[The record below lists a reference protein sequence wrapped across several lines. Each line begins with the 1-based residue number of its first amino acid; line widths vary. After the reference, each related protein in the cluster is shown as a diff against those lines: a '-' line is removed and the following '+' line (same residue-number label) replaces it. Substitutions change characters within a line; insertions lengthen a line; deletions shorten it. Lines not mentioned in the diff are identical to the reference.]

1 MQAAM
6 KSRVCLIA
14 YTWSEHLGLAPE
26 LLPATVQKLAGDTL
40 PTWERVVCKALIPV
54 SLVLSVLGIAFT
66 ITALIQ
72 VEEER
77 H

>member
-1 MQAAM
+1 M
-6 KSRVCLIA
+6 
-14 YTWSEHLGLAPE
+14 
-26 LLPATVQKLAGDTL
+26 
-40 PTWERVVCKALIPV
+40 CKALIPV
-54 SLVLSVLGIAFT
+54 SLLLSVLGIAFT

>member
-1 MQAAM
+1 MG
-6 KSRVCLIA
+6 VPP
-14 YTWSEHLGLAPE
+14 EH
-26 LLPATVQKLAGDTL
+26 LPATLQKLAGDTL
-40 PTWERVVCKALIPV
+40 PTWERVVCKALIPA
-54 SLVLSVLGIAFT
+54 SLLLSVLGIAFT